1 MGLIHSPHIVTD
13 GLVLCL
19 DAANSRSYPGT
30 GTTWTDLA
38 GSNNGTLTN
47 GPTFD
52 ADDKGSIVFDG
63 ANDYVLSQ
71 NTPSESPFDG
81 SSTEMTVCGWVNPDA
96 LINAAISSIYESST
110 SSLLYF
116 FAIKSDGKIR
126 FTQYSNSGTNYV
138 NNTTDSAHYSA
149 GEWSFI
155 VATLDTTKAANSRI
169 AIYFNGSE
177 VASTADDITGTPSNP
192 IASATT
198 PIRIGHSVNASNN
211 SSQLM
216 NGKIS
221 NVSIYSRVLSADEI
235 LQNYLATRGRYQ

>member
-1 MGLIHSPHIVTD
+1 MGCSSGPDIIQD

-19 DAANSRSYPGT
+19 DAASKRSYPGT
-30 GTTWTDLA
+30 GTTWTDLKGA
-38 GSNNGTLTN
+38 NNGTLTN

-52 ADDKGSIVFDG
+52 AGNGGSIVFDG
-63 ANDYVLSQ
+63 TNDYVVSQ

-96 LINAAISSIYESST
+96 LINAVISSIYQSSIA
-110 SSLLYF
+110 SLLYF

-126 FTQYSNSGTNYV
+126 FTQFSNGFSNWV

-149 GEWSFI
+149 GEWSFV

-177 VASTADDITGTPSNP
+177 VASTADAIAGTPSNP

-198 PIRIGHSVNASNN
+198 PIRIGNSVNVSNN

-221 NVSIYSRVLSADEI
+221 NVSIYNRVLSADEI
-235 LQNYLATRGRYQ
+235 LQNYKATKGRYK